1 MEERTR
7 AMGPE
12 PSASGPGGGRR
23 QVVGMA
29 LRRALLPFGF
39 VAGARPAK
47 VRGVGVGVRRTG
59 TRRERTW
66 TGRDGKSLLRHCCKS
81 LMMGICALLYLYR
94 ASCTRRV
101 RSDSSGVLGPVR
113 PYSSPKI
120 YMSIYI
126 LSNKSICLCKKYSPK
141 CSSIGPKS

>member
-1 MEERTR
+1 
-7 AMGPE
+7 MGPE

-94 ASCTRRV
+94 AV
-101 RSDSSGVLGPVR
+101 RGESGPIAAASLVPCDR
-113 PYSSPKI
+113 TAPPKYICPYI
-120 YMSIYI
+120 YLVIKVFVCAKNI
-126 LSNKSICLCKKYSPK
+126 VQNVHL
-141 CSSIGPKS
+141 